1 TLLPRSHTAGVDLGD
16 LDGDGDLDM
25 VLGSLA
31 NIYDTPDFFVGAL
44 GGTPTLADPNNPDF
58 DGQGF
63 NTVWKNDGS
72 GNFTLWQNIE
82 PNVRSAVMKLG
93 DVDGDGDLDALSANL
108 GPGLLSGE
116 ESERTTPYGFAPNYS
131 NRNLP
136 GGNQLWINDGT
147 GTFTKGQL
155 IGNDITNGVE
165 FADFDGDGD
174 LDIWEANFG
183 TAYGVSGTAERVW
196 LNDGSGNFTDSG
208 QLFPN
213 GVSANVAFGDLNGDG
228 ALDVF
233 VANFA
238 YTESSRVYLNSID
251 SSKPEASVN
260 TDTNVVAVSKSTNLK
275 FKLTQVNTTAVKEVG
290 FFVVRDNN
298 GTITDEDGN
307 SLTPADAGYTAA
319 AMQQATVL
327 FAALG
332 NNPAGFDP
340 LGFDRIVG
348 ALGGSAD
355 VFAGGAKLVF
365 YFVQEGSTDSRAAG
379 NNSGSVL
386 FGTTFESN
394 AFGASA
400 NLTITSLGN
409 GKFSLSWL
417 DNLTL
422 TLESTDDDLPF
433 GSGLQG
439 RNQLGILDLT
449 GLEEDIRV
457 EVTVY
462 REAAFDNLVGFYVI
476 DDITGTVAGASVGS
490 SDYVAKALANRITS
504 LDLLKVGNGASETF
518 NGVLGKGQ
526 YLAPFI
532 IVNGTLDEALAGNA
546 DVYFPF
552 LGSNS
557 DGGTDHVRLLGNN
570 VFGFEDLAGG
580 GDNDFQDLIVQ
591 IKAA

>member
-1 TLLPRSHTAGVDLGD
+1 
-16 LDGDGDLDM
+16 
-25 VLGSLA
+25 
-31 NIYDTPDFFVGAL
+31 
-44 GGTPTLADPNNPDF
+44 
-58 DGQGF
+58 
-63 NTVWKNDGS
+63 
-72 GNFTLWQNIE
+72 
-82 PNVRSAVMKLG
+82 
-93 DVDGDGDLDALSANL
+93 
-108 GPGLLSGE
+108 
-116 ESERTTPYGFAPNYS
+116 
-131 NRNLP
+131 
-136 GGNQLWINDGT
+136 
-147 GTFTKGQL
+147 
-155 IGNDITNGVE
+155 
-165 FADFDGDGD
+165 
-174 LDIWEANFG
+174 
-183 TAYGVSGTAERVW
+183 
-196 LNDGSGNFTDSG
+196 
-208 QLFPN
+208 
-213 GVSANVAFGDLNGDG
+213 
-228 ALDVF
+228 
-233 VANFA
+233 
-238 YTESSRVYLNSID
+238 
-251 SSKPEASVN
+251 
-260 TDTNVVAVSKSTNLK
+260 
-275 FKLTQVNTTAVKEVG
+275 
-290 FFVVRDNN
+290 
-298 GTITDEDGN
+298 
-307 SLTPADAGYTAA
+307 
-319 AMQQATVL
+319 
-327 FAALG
+327 
-332 NNPAGFDP
+332 
-340 LGFDRIVG
+340 
-348 ALGGSAD
+348 
-355 VFAGGAKLVF
+355 
-365 YFVQEGSTDSRAAG
+365 
-379 NNSGSVL
+379 NSGSVL

-439 RNQLGILDLT
+439 RNQSEILDLT
-449 GLEEDIRV
+449 GLTNDISV
-457 EVTVY
+457 SVTVY

-504 LDLLKVGNGASETF
+504 LDLLQVGNGASETF

>member
-1 TLLPRSHTAGVDLGD
+1 GTFTKGQTIGNSITNGVE
-16 LDGDGDLDM
+16 
-25 VLGSLA
+25 LA
-31 NIYDTPDFFVGAL
+31 
-44 GGTPTLADPNNPDF
+44 
-58 DGQGF
+58 
-63 NTVWKNDGS
+63 
-72 GNFTLWQNIE
+72 
-82 PNVRSAVMKLG
+82 
-93 DVDGDGDLDALSANL
+93 DVDGDGDLDLF
-108 GPGLLSGE
+108 E
-116 ESERTTPYGFAPNYS
+116 
-131 NRNLP
+131 
-136 GGNQLWINDGT
+136 
-147 GTFTKGQL
+147 
-155 IGNDITNGVE
+155 V
-165 FADFDGDGD
+165 
-174 LDIWEANFG
+174 NFG
-183 TAYGVSGTAERVW
+183 ASATQGENNRIW
-196 LNDGSGNFTDSG
+196 LNDGSANFTDSG
-208 QLFPN
+208 QSLGILTN
-213 GVSANVAFGDLNGDG
+213 ISANAAFGDLNGDG
-228 ALDVF
+228 ALDIF
-233 VANFA
+233 VANYYSGA
-238 YTESSRVYLNSID
+238 ERVYLNSID

-260 TDTNVVAVSKSTNLK
+260 TATNVVAVSKSTNLK

-439 RNQLGILDLT
+439 RNQSEILDLT
-449 GLEEDIRV
+449 GLTNDISV
-457 EVTVY
+457 SVTVY

-476 DDITGTVAGASVGS
+476 DDITGTVAGASVDS

-504 LDLLKVGNGASETF
+504 LDLLQVGNGASETF

-532 IVNGTLDEALAGNA
+532 IVDGTLDDALAGNA
-546 DVYFPF
+546 KVFFPF
-552 LGSNS
+552 LGANT
-557 DGGTDHVRLLGNN
+557 DRVDHVRLLGNN
-570 VFGFEDLAGG
+570 VFGFEDLTGG
-580 GDNDFQDLIVQ
+580 GDNDFQDLIVK
-591 IKAA
+591 IEAAQAT